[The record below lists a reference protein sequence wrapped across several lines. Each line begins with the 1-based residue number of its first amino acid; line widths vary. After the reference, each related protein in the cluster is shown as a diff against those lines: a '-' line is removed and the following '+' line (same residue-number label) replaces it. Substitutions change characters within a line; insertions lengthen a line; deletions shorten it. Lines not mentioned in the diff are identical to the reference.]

1 MIKNFN
7 DLINAVKAKPKK
19 RVVVAKGEDPNT
31 IGACIR
37 AYEEKIADFIL
48 VGDTQKIETLLKE
61 QGQKPEGFR
70 IVHAEGEI
78 EAGKVSVELI
88 RKNEGDILMKGL
100 IATDKYMK
108 AILNKETGLLSK
120 GNILS
125 HLTVI
130 DVPEYHKLLFL
141 TDVAIIPAP
150 DMAQK
155 IKMIEYAANSAKRFG
170 IDIPKVALVA
180 ANEKVSDKMPFTM
193 EAAILTQMNRR
204 KQIGGCALDGPLA
217 LDVAISKESCRIKGL
232 ETPVGGDADILVFPN
247 IEAGN
252 IFYKCCAYFA
262 KAKLAAI
269 VFGSDVPCVL
279 TSRSDSDE
287 SKFLSIVLACQV
299 A

>member
-1 MIKNFN
+1 MIKNFE
-7 DLINAVKAKPKK
+7 DLLISVKGKTKK
-19 RVVVAKGEDPNT
+19 RVIVVKGEDPNT

-37 AYEEKIADFIL
+37 AIEEEIAEIIL
-48 VGDTQKIETLLKE
+48 VGDTKKIESLLADSS
-61 QGQKPEGFR
+61 KPKDMFR
-70 IVHAEGEI
+70 IVHADNEK
-78 EAGKVSVELI
+78 EAARISVEMI
-88 RKNEGDILMKGL
+88 RKKEGDILMKGL

-108 AILNKETGLLSK
+108 AILNKEHGLLSK

-125 HLTVI
+125 HLTLI

-150 DMAQK
+150 DLGQK
-155 IKMIEYAANSAKRFG
+155 LKMIEYAVNAAHRFG
-170 IDIPKVALVA
+170 IETPKVAVLA
-180 ANEKVSDKMPFTM
+180 ANEKVSDRMPATI
-193 EAAILTQMNRR
+193 EAATLSMMNKR
-204 KQIGGCALDGPLA
+204 KQIPGCLIDGPLA
-217 LDVAISKESCRIKGL
+217 LDVAISSESCSIKGL
-232 ETPVGGDADILVFPN
+232 NTDVGGDADILLFPD

-262 KAKLAAI
+262 KARLAAI
-269 VFGSDVPCVL
+269 VFGSDVPCIL